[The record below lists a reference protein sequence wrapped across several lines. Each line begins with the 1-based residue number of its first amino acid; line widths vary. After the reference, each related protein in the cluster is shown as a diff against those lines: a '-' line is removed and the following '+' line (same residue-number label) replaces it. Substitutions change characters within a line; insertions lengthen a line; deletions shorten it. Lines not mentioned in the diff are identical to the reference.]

1 MDRKDNPNQGFAVYL
16 EVGKPLFT
24 KQAFLMP
31 EGYDSF
37 GNLVPSRYFY
47 REMVVGFKKAM
58 WHSANLNSD
67 ATPDSSKDTET
78 YFKLAHLLHY
88 LPIEESGYSLIGS
101 PLVVEVSKL
110 DYDDIRSGKTPT
122 KLIYRINQ
130 SRTSAGFPV
139 EIVN

>member
-16 EVGKPLFT
+16 EVGKPSFT
-24 KQAFLMP
+24 KQAFLLP

-37 GNLVPSRYFY
+37 GNVVTSRYFY
-47 REMVVGFKKAM
+47 REMTAGFKKAM
-58 WHSANLNSD
+58 WHSSNIL
-67 ATPDSSKDTET
+67 SSSSTDKDEST
-78 YFKLAHLLHY
+78 YYKLVHLLNY
-88 LPIEESGYSLIGS
+88 LSVDDSGYKLIGI
-101 PLVVEVSKL
+101 PLVVEVSRL

>member
-1 MDRKDNPNQGFAVYL
+1 
-16 EVGKPLFT
+16 
-24 KQAFLMP
+24 MP

-37 GNLVPSRYFY
+37 GNLVTSRFFY
-47 REMVVGFKKAM
+47 REMVTGFKKAM
-58 WHSANLNSD
+58 WHTSNTNSGT
-67 ATPDSSKDTET
+67 APDSDKDTET
-78 YFKLAHLLHY
+78 YFKLVQLLQY
-88 LPIEESGYSLIGS
+88 MSIEEAGYNLIGI